1 MSTKTLK
8 PKLASVDELLF
19 TTQKERD
26 DAKREKV
33 YNTPLEQIDAF
44 INHPFQVRD
53 DAEMLALAESIK
65 EYGVQLPAIAR
76 EKENGRLE
84 LISGHRR
91 KRACELAG
99 LSEMPVLTRQ
109 LSDEEAAIIMCDS
122 NLQRETILPS
132 EKAFAYKMKL
142 DALKQQG
149 RRTDLTSTPVA
160 RKLQGKETAELVGV
174 EAGDSKD
181 TVRRYIRLTELIPP
195 LLQMVDEGKMAFRPA
210 VEVSYLP
217 KKSQRELLV
226 AMEREVCTPS
236 HAQAIKMKAF
246 AQENKLTAE
255 VIASIMQEAKPNQK
269 EQLRIPKE
277 SIARYFKKG
286 DTAEKITETI
296 VKALELYRRRERS
309 RNDAR

>member
-246 AQENKLTAE
+246 AQEDKLTSE